1 MKKSIAMILSIIL
14 IMAIMLPASAISSV
28 PVKGIQLDSN
38 KITLNVGQTY
48 NLKITLTPANT
59 TQILKTFATD
69 NKNVATIDAKGNI
82 KGVGKGTATITVY
95 TSNKA
100 ISAKCNVTVSPAPEE
115 KAKTVTVYSSHPAEA
130 MNAGIKEFQ
139 EKTGIKVDTVAAGTG
154 ELLKRIQSENG
165 NALGDVIW
173 GGGADSL
180 SAYSQYFEKYTTT
193 EIAAVDPK
201 YVDANGYWT
210 GESPLPMII
219 MYNKNLVAEKD
230 VPTGWADL
238 LDAKWKG
245 KIAYADPAKSGSAYT
260 ILCTVLTAFVKEK
273 ENGWDFVRKF
283 VANLDGKL
291 IGSSSGVY
299 KGVAD
304 GEYSLGLTL
313 EKEAIKYINSGA
325 AVGLVYPKEGTSAV
339 PDGIAIIKGAKNLEN
354 AKAFVDFI
362 LSKDCQTMMST
373 KIGRRPS
380 RTDVEPPV
388 GFRPLSELK
397 LVDYNFR
404 KASTQK
410 DAVMSMWKNII
421 VGK

>member
-1 MKKSIAMILSIIL
+1 MKIRKIL
-14 IMAIMLPASAISSV
+14 ILALVLVLGVSMLS
-28 PVKGIQLDSN
+28 GC
-38 KITLNVGQTY
+38 GQT
-48 NLKITLTPANT
+48 KEAAAADTTAAATVAEATTAETKAAESTAAEVTAPAETKTL
-59 TQILKTFATD
+59 
-69 NKNVATIDAKGNI
+69 
-82 KGVGKGTATITVY
+82 
-95 TSNKA
+95 
-100 ISAKCNVTVSPAPEE
+100 
-115 KAKTVTVYSSHPAEA
+115 TVYSSHPAEA

-139 EKTGIKVDTVAAGTG
+139 EKTGIKVDPVGAGTG
-154 ELLKRIQSENG
+154 ELLKRVESESG
-165 NALGDVIW
+165 NPLGDVFW

-193 EIAAVDPK
+193 EASAIDPK
-201 YVDANGYWT
+201 YIDPNGFWM

-219 MYNKNLVAEKD
+219 MYNKNLVADKD

-260 ILCTVLTAFVKEK
+260 ILCTVLTAFGKDDGK
-273 ENGWDFVRKF
+273 GWDYVKDF

-313 EKEAIKYINSGA
+313 EKEALKYMNSGA

-339 PDGIAIIKGAKNLEN
+339 PDGIAIIKGAKNMDN
-354 AKAFVDFI
+354 AKLFVDFI
-362 LSKDCQTMMST
+362 LSKDCQTMMAT
-373 KIGRRPS
+373 QIGRRPS
-380 RTDVEPPV
+380 RMDVEPPA
-388 GFRPLSELK
+388 GSKLLNELPL
-397 LVDYNFR
+397 VNYDFNW
-404 KASTQK
+404 ASSQK
-410 DAVMSMWKNII
+410 EALLEQWKNVI